1 MRNCDWIHAATRQ
14 LVLPIAFC
22 GTMMFTSCSDKDD
35 PAQPSTPEQQPV
47 TPEEAAM
54 PELKEDFESIAE
66 WVTAGVKR
74 CHPYI
79 RKFWNEEADPA
90 DFNLV
95 LTNESCDKV
104 YFIDANGKREVP
116 QAEWD
121 ETLENGFSQIK
132 NADYYFFTF
141 QNKNCC
147 LQIVSPTKWKEMA
160 EMYKI
165 GGRKVPTL
173 QDNAYSLLHTF
184 YHESFHK
191 YVQSLRGW
199 NNLGSPHYNRDQVY
213 PAVYEPRI
221 YRKLAILALFKA
233 WQDPS
238 QKDAQYARAK
248 YWTQKYES
256 QYPIEAEGIRQ
267 TDVDESTAEYF
278 GLSVIHAAFSDYE
291 LLYELD
297 LSAGIGSEAYQQS
310 LAMHLLFRD
319 GRLAEAIKGV
329 SKDVITPINILLK
342 DVAAPANY
350 DEKQDAADVE
360 KIRKA
365 MDKQY
370 SKENPFLAPVVELLE
385 RHLSGQAV
393 YVGLDPQFNG
403 NYYAAIGTYKLTD
416 LPGYECEVKYE
427 SSNENVEINGCT
439 LLSYNDYH
447 FYPIATVEHLSL
459 NDWQDISEELTEVPD
474 LVFTRQATLS
484 AVTDEPTFTLKN
496 LPATVMYGKDK
507 LGNEYYMCK

>member
-1 MRNCDWIHAATRQ
+1 MKNYNWTLAAFRQ

-22 GTMMFTSCSDKDD
+22 GTMMLASCSEKDD
-35 PAQPSTPEQQPV
+35 PVQPV
-47 TPEEAAM
+47 TPGEAAM
-54 PELKEDFESIAE
+54 PELKEDFESMAE
-66 WVTAGVKR
+66 WLTAGVKR

-79 RKFWNEEADPA
+79 RKFWNEDADPA

-104 YFIDANGKREVP
+104 YFINANGKREIP
-116 QAEWD
+116 QTEWD
-121 ETLENGFSQIK
+121 DALVKGLSEVG
-132 NADYYFFTF
+132 NADYCFFMF
-141 QNKNCC
+141 QGKNCC
-147 LQIVSPTKWKEMA
+147 LQIISPGKWKMMA
-160 EMYKI
+160 EVYKML
-165 GGRKVPTL
+165 GKREPTL
-173 QDNAYSLLHTF
+173 QDNAYLLLHTF

-199 NNLGSPHYNRDQVY
+199 NNLGSPHYSREQVY
-213 PAVYEPRI
+213 PVVYEPRI
-221 YRKLAILALFKA
+221 YRKLALLALLKA
-233 WQDPS
+233 WEDPS

-256 QYPIEAEGIRQ
+256 QYPIEAAGIRQ

-278 GLSVIHAAFSDYE
+278 CLSVIHAAFSDYQ
-291 LLYELD
+291 LLYDLD
-297 LSAGIGSEAYQQS
+297 LAADLDSESYEMS

-329 SKDVITPINILLK
+329 QDDVITPINILLK
-342 DVAAPANY
+342 NVAAPANY

-360 KIRKA
+360 KIRAA
-365 MDKQY
+365 MDKMY
-370 SKENPFLAPVVELLE
+370 TKDNPFIAPVAELLE
-385 RHLSGQAV
+385 RHLSGQAI
-393 YVGLDPQFNG
+393 YVAINPQLRN
-403 NYYAAIGTYKLTD
+403 NYFSSQGSYKLTD
-416 LPGYECEVKYE
+416 LPGFNCSVRYE
-427 SSNENVEINGCT
+427 SANENVEINGCT

-484 AVTDEPTFTLKN
+484 AITDEPTFTLKN

-507 LGNEYYMCK
+507 YGNEYYICK